1 MYSVIIPIYNSEK
14 YLKRCIDSVLAQ
26 TAADLELILVDDGS
40 KDKSGDICKEY
51 AENDKRV
58 KYIRKENAGVS
69 AARNTGLDN
78 AKGEYIGF
86 VDSDDEIKSDM
97 YQSLLECAYKNDAQ
111 IVICDAVTV
120 YSDGKTEEDTLPCFD
135 ASKSIDRENLTPE
148 QMLFSAGSACRCV
161 YKRELLEENKIRFPV
176 GIKLSEDRIFN
187 ILALGHSEKIY
198 YLKKQFYL
206 RYVISGSAVN
216 KYHSDYFETVLKAG
230 EKIEEALR
238 ECGFSDE
245 FKNTYKSNI
254 SYGTLS
260 SIYNEFH
267 KDCKNSFSK
276 KVSNVKRFCNDTRV
290 QEALD
295 VKCDDFKLKLI
306 KKKKVYTLIFLVK
319 LRNIL
324 KRG

>member
-1 MYSVIIPIYNSEK
+1 MYSVIMPIYNSEK
-14 YLKRCIDSVLAQ
+14 YLRRCIDSVLAQ
-26 TAADLELILVDDGS
+26 TASDFELILVDDGS
-40 KDKSGDICKEY
+40 KDKSGEICEEY
-51 AENDKRV
+51 AATDSRV

-86 VDSDDEIKSDM
+86 IDSDDEIKPDM
-97 YQSLLECAYKNDAQ
+97 YQSLLDCGYETDSQ

-120 YSDGKTEEDTLPCFD
+120 YPDGKTEEDTLPCFEI
-135 ASKSIDRENLTPE
+135 SKSLSRKDFTPE
-148 QMLFSAGSACRCV
+148 QLLFSAGAAWRCI
-161 YKRELLEENKIRFPV
+161 YKRELLEENKVRFPV

-187 ILALGHSEKIY
+187 ILAIGHAEKIY

-206 RYVISGSAVN
+206 RYVISESAVN
-216 KYHSDYFETVLKAG
+216 KYHSDYFETVLNAG
-230 EKIEEALR
+230 KKIEEVLYK
-238 ECGFSDE
+238 CGFSDE
-245 FKNTYKSNI
+245 FKNAYKSNI
-254 SYGTLS
+254 SYGALC

-267 KDCKNSFSK
+267 EDCKNSFSK

-290 QEALD
+290 QEALNA
-295 VKCDDFKLKLI
+295 KCDDFKLKLI